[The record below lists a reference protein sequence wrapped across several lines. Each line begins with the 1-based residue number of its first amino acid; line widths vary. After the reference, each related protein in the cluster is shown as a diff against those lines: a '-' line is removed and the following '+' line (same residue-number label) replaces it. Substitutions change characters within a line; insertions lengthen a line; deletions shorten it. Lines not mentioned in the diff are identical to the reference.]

1 MTEMNGNTKIGV
13 ALVGGYLL
21 GRTKKAKMAVG
32 LGMYLAGKKLNFDPK
47 QLGKLVANSPVLGSL
62 NDQVRKE
69 LVGATKS
76 AATKALTQRA
86 SGLADSL
93 HRRTADLE
101 DPDGKED
108 RDRES
113 GEREDQDG
121 PDAEEREDDG
131 DEGGDEGEGEEK
143 PAPRRKAATAKKT
156 AKKTA
161 GSSGT
166 QTSRGRDGS
175 SDGGA
180 RKKTAS
186 TARKTAS
193 GARKTASSTTRKERG
208 GDNG

>member
-47 QLGKLVANSPVLGSL
+47 QLGKLVADSPVLGSL

-69 LVGATKS
+69 LVGATKT

-93 HRRTADLE
+93 HRRTAGLE
-101 DPDGKED
+101 DPDGKQD
-108 RDRES
+108 RDQES
-113 GEREDQDG
+113 GEQDDQDG
-121 PDAEEREDDG
+121 PDAEDRAADG
-131 DEGGDEGEGEEK
+131 DEDTDEGEEK

-161 GSSGT
+161 GSGGS
-166 QTSRGRDGS
+166 QSSRAGGS

-180 RKKTAS
+180 RKKSAS
-186 TARKTAS
+186 TARKTTS
-193 GARKTASSTTRKERG
+193 GARRTASSATRKERG